1 MARDDCQA
9 MPLPAL
15 VGRLRAVV
23 AGSDKVPK
31 VLHARYG
38 KSRNLE
44 MKLRRRR
51 SEADG
56 SDERAREEYRERI
69 HSTI

>member
-1 MARDDCQA
+1 
-9 MPLPAL
+9 
-15 VGRLRAVV
+15 VAVKE
-23 AGSDKVPK
+23 AAS
-31 VLHARYG
+31 
-38 KSRNLE
+38 KSWNLE
-44 MKLRRRR
+44 MKLRFRR